1 MPKSYK
7 KILIKYFM
15 FRKLKKQQLINNHK
29 EKLGISRKII
39 TTVNSANVIGVI
51 KEVLLRYLDE

>member
-1 MPKSYK
+1 
-7 KILIKYFM
+7 M